1 MNYRTSHAHFSTH
14 CARAVVVVMVG
25 LFAVLLGRVA
35 YLQTYGRETTIARA
49 DRQQHLLITLQARR
63 GDIYD
68 RNGLIMAGSIQ
79 THDLFVDPKFMQDC
93 FQEDGHSLVE
103 MEQALDKLAAI
114 IGQDSFDLAKLL
126 GDRATSR
133 FVKVAGKS
141 GRFDGTADRRSGPS
155 GRGDR
160 IQQRAVLSDG
170 IAGGARAWRVRD
182 RRQRAWMDWN

>member
-1 MNYRTSHAHFSTH
+1 MPTFSTNS
-14 CARAVVVVMVG
+14 ARAIIVVIVGFFASMV
-25 LFAVLLGRVA
+25 GRVA

-49 DRQQHLLITLQARR
+49 DRQQHLIITLPARR

-79 THDLFVDPKFMQDC
+79 THNLFVDPKFMQDC

-103 MEQALDKLAAI
+103 MDEALDKLAAI

-133 FVKVAGKS
+133 FVKVAQNLDDSTVQQIEALNLPGS
-141 GRFDGTADRRSGPS
+141 RN
-155 GRGDR
+155 R
-160 IQQRAVLSDG
+160 IQQRPVLSDG
-170 IAGGARAWRVRD
+170 IAGRARPWRLRHRWQRPGWVGAEI
-182 RRQRAWMDWN
+182 